1 MASTE
6 QILAAIEKAQAAGDD
21 AAVADLRD
29 RLGITKTESA
39 LRGAAQSAT
48 LGFGDEIEG
57 LIQAALPVPGDTG
70 SFFDRYRKW
79 RDVSRTTDARASAAN
94 PKSSLAGGLAG
105 AAVTAPALAALAPAP
120 LAGAGLVARTAQG
133 IKTAAPIG
141 AVYGAGSSDATT
153 IGGLATDSAL
163 GAAGAGL
170 VGGGVSA
177 VAPPVA
183 AWLKARALEYGRKAL
198 SGVGNSLSARKEIS
212 PRAVEAAYD
221 VGAIRPLSNV
231 TGISERLETATDAL
245 APQYGAVLR
254 ELEAAGIVG
263 PDAERIARE
272 LLFDAT
278 QKRAASLGSKVPAM
292 MEADAMELA
301 EKVAGQPD
309 PRLSLSAAEGIKR
322 DLQDQAR
329 AEYAKIPSKVSQEGD
344 YKKQIAALM
353 RREIEQEIDAQSAL
367 HPEAAAKFAP
377 IRDRLAALYEAGGA
391 AEEGAARAAR
401 RGPLGMGGMLAATGV
416 LSGGGGPLAAGG
428 TAALTQSM
436 LSRLS
441 STLGSTARA
450 GSKVL
455 ESSAGR
461 GPPVVQSTPAV
472 QEQIRKLMEF
482 LARSRTA
489 VAGAEDEQP

>member
-1 MASTE
+1 
-6 QILAAIEKAQAAGDD
+6 
-21 AAVADLRD
+21 
-29 RLGITKTESA
+29 
-39 LRGAAQSAT
+39 
-48 LGFGDEIEG
+48 
-57 LIQAALPVPGDTG
+57 
-70 SFFDRYRKW
+70 
-79 RDVSRTTDARASAAN
+79 
-94 PKSSLAGGLAG
+94 
-105 AAVTAPALAALAPAP
+105 
-120 LAGAGLVARTAQG
+120 
-133 IKTAAPIG
+133 
-141 AVYGAGSSDATT
+141 
-153 IGGLATDSAL
+153 
-163 GAAGAGL
+163 

-177 VAPPVA
+177 VAPPIA
-183 AWLKARALEYGRKAL
+183 DWLKQRALEYGRKAL

-245 APQYGAVLR
+245 APQYGAILR
-254 ELEAAGIVG
+254 ELEAAGMTG

-272 LLFDAT
+272 LLFEAT
-278 QKRAASLGSKVPAM
+278 QKRGATLGSKVPGM

-301 EKVAGQPD
+301 GKVAGQSD

-329 AEYAKIPSKVSQEGD
+329 AEYAKIPSKISQEGD

-377 IRDRLAALYEAGGA
+377 IRDRLAALYEASSA

-428 TAALTQSM
+428 TAALTQSL

-441 STLGSTARA
+441 STLGSSARA
-450 GSKVL
+450 GSQVL
-455 ESSAGR
+455 SAAEGR
-461 GPPVVQSTPAV
+461 TAPVAQMSPAA
-472 QEQIRKLMEF
+472 QQKLEALMAY
-482 LARSRTA
+482 LSRARSGRRAALGSGPISRVNNPRATA
-489 VAGAEDEQP
+489 IFQITLLTRSLYHLPRP